1 MVSNYEFEK
10 LLLLNFDCTYLM
22 DCFYCFHDLDSRRK
36 TPVRI
41 AKIRI
46 RAGNRPLTVAAA
58 ARGGPARPH
67 GRRSSGS
74 EAESVRQSVQPRPD
88 PNGSLALSVAH
99 WPLHHWY
106 HGLPVT
112 EMITVTVT
120 AACQ

>member
-1 MVSNYEFEK
+1 M
-10 LLLLNFDCTYLM
+10 
-22 DCFYCFHDLDSRRK
+22 
-36 TPVRI
+36 RI

-99 WPLHHWY
+99 WPRHHHW
-106 HGLPVT
+106 HGLPRT